1 MNKNEIEIPIFNFVN
16 VYAYGTVLKNKIK
29 QKLNECTIVKTCS
42 LCMDST
48 HTWID
53 CRFVKINYHGNV
65 ILP

>member
-48 HTWID
+48 HT
-53 CRFVKINYHGNV
+53 
-65 ILP
+65 